1 MATDAQVGVRML
13 VNTNPATGEVI
24 GEYACA
30 SAEEV
35 RAAVERARA
44 AQLSWG
50 ARPLRERLRVV
61 RRFQELLLRKK
72 DEVARTITLEAGKPM
87 VESLLS
93 EVVVSLDAAKF
104 VMENAEAILRDESV
118 PHANLAM
125 KTKRGVLV
133 REPLGVIGI
142 IAPWNYPFSTP
153 ATETLQALAAG
164 NAVVL
169 KPSEFTPESSLK
181 LGELLHEAGVPKDV
195 MQVILGEGPTGAALI
210 ESGVQKVIFTGS
222 VATGKLV
229 AKEAA
234 ARLLPVVLELGGK
247 DPMIVLEDADVDV
260 ASSGAVWGAMMNAGQ
275 TCISV
280 ERCYVHRGL
289 YERFVKLCVEK
300 VSSLRVGNGMDPHTE
315 VGPIIAERQLT
326 IIEAQVEDAQRRGAK
341 VLCGG
346 RRMPEV
352 GPNFYAPTV
361 ITDVTPEMELMHRET
376 FGPVLP
382 IVPFDD
388 DDHAVRLANDS
399 EFGLSASVWTHD
411 LQRGESIARR
421 LEAGAVMVNDVV
433 TCFAIAEAP
442 HGGVKA
448 SGIGRTH
455 GHLGLGEMV
464 RVKYVAVDRIPKM
477 KKLWWYGYGE
487 TFANQMGAFTELLF
501 GRGLGK
507 VKGAVGSRGALWR
520 QRR

>member
-1 MATDAQVGVRML
+1 MATDAQVGILVL

-24 GEYACA
+24 REYQCA
-30 SAEEV
+30 SPVEV
-35 RAAVERARA
+35 NQAVARART
-44 AQLSWG
+44 AQTSWA
-50 ARPLRERLRVV
+50 ARPLRERLRTI
-61 RRFQELLLRKK
+61 RKFQELLLARK
-72 DEVARTITLEAGKPM
+72 DQIARTITREAGKPL

-104 VMENAEAILRDESV
+104 VIDNAERILRDEVV
-118 PHANLAM
+118 PHSNLAM
-125 KTKRGVLV
+125 KTKRGLLV

-169 KPSEFTPESSLK
+169 KPSEFTPDSSLV
-181 LGELLHEAGVPKDV
+181 LRDLLHEAGVPKDV
-195 MQVILGEGPTGAALI
+195 MQVMVGEGPTGAALI
-210 ESGVQKVIFTGS
+210 DSGVEKVIFTGS

-260 ASSGAVWGAMMNAGQ
+260 ATSGAVWGAMMNAGQ
-275 TCISV
+275 TCLSV
-280 ERCYVHRGL
+280 ERCYVHQSL
-289 YERFVKLCVEK
+289 YQRFVKACAEK
-300 VSSLRVGNGMDPHTE
+300 VAALRVGSGMDPHTE
-315 VGPIIAERQLT
+315 VGPIIAERQIK
-326 IIEAQVEDAQRRGAK
+326 IIERQIEDARSKGAK

-346 RRMPEV
+346 RRMPEL

-361 ITDVTPEMELMHRET
+361 ITDVTPEMELMQHET

-382 IVPFDD
+382 IVPFDTD
-388 DDHAVRLANDS
+388 EEAVRMANES
-399 EFGLSASVWTHD
+399 EFGLAASVWTRD
-411 LQRGESIARR
+411 LQRGEALARR
-421 LEAGAVMVNDVV
+421 LESGAVMVNDVV

-455 GHLGLGEMV
+455 GHLGMREMV

-477 KKLWWYGYGE
+477 KKLWWYGYGDK
-487 TFANQMGAFTELLF
+487 FADQMSAFTEMLF
-501 GRGLGK
+501 GRGFGK

-520 QRR
+520 KRR